1 LNRIELAWRGVG
13 LLVLLSLLL
22 LPVPSSAELVVM
34 VDGQVLKVESFERR
48 GEQILLGLK
57 EGGRLTLPM
66 GRVARILE
74 DEIVEQPPADQRYA
88 VGELKLWFEDSQ
100 AIPET
105 PFGELIYET
114 SRRHEV
120 NPILVA
126 AMVRAESSF
135 DPRAISPK
143 GAMGLLQL
151 MPATATRFG
160 LDHSQAF
167 EPDANLEAGVRYF
180 RWLGEKFEGD
190 LVLALAGYNAGEA
203 MVVRHDGVPPFRE
216 TDNYIQRV
224 LEFAAARPE
233 GR

>member
-1 LNRIELAWRGVG
+1 MSRLALPWCGVG
-13 LLVLLSLLL
+13 LLVLLTMLVRPL
-22 LPVPSSAELVVM
+22 PSSAELVVM

-48 GEQILLGLK
+48 GEQILLGLE
-57 EGGRLTLPM
+57 EGGRLTLPI

-74 DEIVEQPPADQRYA
+74 DEIVEQPVADQRYA
-88 VGELKLWFEDSQ
+88 VGDLELWFEASQ

-120 NPILVA
+120 NPMLVA
-126 AMVRAESSF
+126 AMVRAESAF
-135 DPRAISPK
+135 DPRAVSPK

-160 LDHSQAF
+160 LDHNQVF
-167 EPDANLEAGVRYF
+167 DPEANLEAGVRYV

-203 MVVRHDGVPPFRE
+203 MVVRHEGVPPFRE

-224 LEFAAARPE
+224 VEFAAALRD